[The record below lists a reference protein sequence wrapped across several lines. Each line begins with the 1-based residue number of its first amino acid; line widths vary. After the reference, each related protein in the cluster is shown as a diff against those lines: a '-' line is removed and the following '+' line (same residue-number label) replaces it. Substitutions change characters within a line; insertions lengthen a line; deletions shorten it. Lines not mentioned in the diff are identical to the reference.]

1 MIGDETVSPTRR
13 DQTRRG
19 RILVVDDEPAER
31 EGLARL
37 VGQWGYEV
45 ETAASGEKA
54 LSLVETRHPAVV
66 LTDLVLPEM
75 DGLTLLQKLKETGRP
90 PIVLVVTGHGTVESA
105 VEAMRH
111 GAFDYLTKPVDATRL
126 QVLLEKSIEQESL
139 SREVSLLRHQLR
151 QKGSFGQLV
160 GQSKGMQEVYRW
172 IELAATSTAPVLI
185 SGDSGTGKELVARTI
200 HDLSNR
206 RNKPFVAI
214 NCAAIPETLIE
225 SELFG
230 HERGAFTG
238 ATERRLG
245 CFELADAGSLFLDE
259 IVEMDNSTQA
269 KLLRVLQ
276 EGTFRRVGGKVEI
289 QVDVRVLAAT
299 NRAPADA
306 MAQGQLREDLF
317 YRLNVFQIRL
327 PALRER
333 KEDIPLLVRTFI
345 EEFNRQDNR
354 QMRGLTPEAEKT
366 LDRYGWP
373 GNVRELRNVI
383 QRAVVLGGSGLIG
396 TEHLPDNVLRTT
408 EPSRPGPSG
417 PIVPIREMERQLI
430 ERALQETHQ
439 DKRRAAALLGI
450 SLKTLYNKLAKYGI
464 QAVKSARTT

>member
-1 MIGDETVSPTRR
+1 VSPTRR
-13 DQTRRG
+13 DQSKAG
-19 RILVVDDEPAER
+19 KILVVDDEPAER

-45 ETAASGEKA
+45 ETAASGEEA
-54 LSLVETRHPAVV
+54 LNLVETQHPAVV

-90 PIVLVVTGHGTVESA
+90 PIVLLVTGHGTVESA

-139 SREVSLLRHQLR
+139 SREVNFLRHQLR

-172 IELAATSTAPVLI
+172 IELAATSTAPVLVF
-185 SGDSGTGKELVARTI
+185 GDSGTGKELVARTI

-245 CFELADAGSLFLDE
+245 CFELADGGSLFLDE
-259 IVEMDNSTQA
+259 IAEMDNSTQA

-276 EGTFRRVGGKVEI
+276 ENNFRRVGGKGEI
-289 QVDVRVLAAT
+289 QVDVRVIAAT
-299 NRAPADA
+299 NRVPAEA

-333 KEDIPLLVRTFI
+333 KEDIPLLVRAFI
-345 EEFNRQDNR
+345 DEFNRQDNR
-354 QMRGLTPEAEKT
+354 QIRGLTPEAEKT

-383 QRAVVLGGSGLIG
+383 QRAVVLGGSGLIDAQ
-396 TEHLPDNVLRTT
+396 HLPDNVLRST
-408 EPSRPGPSG
+408 EPPRPAPSG
-417 PIVPIREMERQLI
+417 SIVPIREMERELI
-430 ERALQETHQ
+430 LRALQETRQ

-464 QAVKSARTT
+464 QAVKSARIT

>member
-1 MIGDETVSPTRR
+1 MKNGK
-13 DQTRRG
+13 
-19 RILVVDDEPAER
+19 ILVVDDEPAER
-31 EGLARL
+31 DGLARM

-45 ETAASGEKA
+45 ETASSGEEA
-54 LSLVETRHPAVV
+54 LSLIESQHPAVV

-75 DGLTLLQKLKETGRP
+75 DGLTLLQKLRETGRP
-90 PIVLVVTGHGTVESA
+90 PIVLLVTGHGSVESA

-139 SREVSLLRHQLR
+139 SREVNFLRHQLR

-172 IELAATSTAPVLI
+172 IELAATSTAPVLVY
-185 SGDSGTGKELVARTI
+185 GESGTGKELVARTI

-245 CFELADAGSLFLDE
+245 CFELADGGTLFLDE
-259 IVEMDNSTQA
+259 IAEMDSNTQA

-276 EGTFRRVGGKVEI
+276 EGTFRRVGSGKQEI
-289 QVDVRVLAAT
+289 QVDVRVVAAT
-299 NRAPADA
+299 NRVPSEAIQA
-306 MAQGQLREDLF
+306 GQLREDLF
-317 YRLNVFQIRL
+317 YRLNVFSIKL
-327 PALRER
+327 PHLRER
-333 KEDIPLLVRTFI
+333 KDDIPLLVKTFV

-354 QMRGLTPEAEKT
+354 QVRGVAPDAERE
-366 LDRYGWP
+366 LERYPWP
-373 GNVRELRNVI
+373 GNVRELRNVV
-383 QRAVVLGGSGLIG
+383 QRAVVLSGSGLIDV
-396 TEHLPDNVLRTT
+396 EHLPENILRAAAPAPTR
-408 EPSRPGPSG
+408 ERGS
-417 PIVPIREMERQLI
+417 IVPIREMERDAIL
-430 ERALQETHQ
+430 RALEDTNQ
-439 DKRRAAALLGI
+439 DKRRAAQLLGI

-464 QAVKSARTT
+464 QAVKSARI

>member
-1 MIGDETVSPTRR
+1 MRSGKV
-13 DQTRRG
+13 
-19 RILVVDDEPAER
+19 LVVDDEPAER
-31 EGLARL
+31 DGLARM
-37 VGQWGYEV
+37 VGQWGYDV
-45 ETAASGEKA
+45 ETASSGEEA
-54 LSLVETRHPAVV
+54 LSLIEAQHPAVV

-75 DGLTLLQKLKETGRP
+75 DGLTLLQKLRETGRP
-90 PIVLVVTGHGTVESA
+90 PIVLLVTGHGTVESA

-139 SREVSLLRHQLR
+139 SREVSFLRHQLR

-172 IELAATSTAPVLI
+172 IELAATSTAPVLVY
-185 SGDSGTGKELVARTI
+185 GESGTGKELVARTI

-245 CFELADAGSLFLDE
+245 CFELADGGTLFLDE
-259 IVEMDNSTQA
+259 IAEMDSNTQA

-276 EGTFRRVGGKVEI
+276 EGSFRRVGGGKLEI
-289 QVDVRVLAAT
+289 QVDVRVVAAT
-299 NRAPADA
+299 NRVPTEAI
-306 MAQGQLREDLF
+306 QQNQLREDLF
-317 YRLNVFQIRL
+317 YRLNVFSIRL
-327 PALRER
+327 PPLRER
-333 KEDIPLLVRTFI
+333 KDDIPLLVKTFI
-345 EEFNRQDNR
+345 DEFNRQDNR
-354 QMRGLTPEAEKT
+354 QVRGLTADAERE
-366 LDRYGWP
+366 LERYSWP
-373 GNVRELRNVI
+373 GNVRELRNVV
-383 QRAVVLGGSGLIG
+383 QRAVVLSGSGLIDA
-396 TEHLPDNVLRTT
+396 EHLPDNVLRAAPATPT
-408 EPSRPGPSG
+408 PQRGS
-417 PIVPIREMERQLI
+417 IVPIREMERDAIL
-430 ERALQETHQ
+430 RALDETSQ
-439 DKRRAAALLGI
+439 DKRRAAQLLGI

-464 QAVKSARTT
+464 QAVKSARI

>member
-1 MIGDETVSPTRR
+1 VSPGKREHQR
-13 DQTRRG
+13 AG
-19 RILVVDDEPAER
+19 KVLVVDDEPAER
-31 EGLARL
+31 DGLARL

-45 ETAASGEKA
+45 ETAASGEEA
-54 LSLVETRHPAVV
+54 LDFIERQHPAVV
-66 LTDLVLPEM
+66 LTDLMLPEM
-75 DGLTLLQKLKETGRP
+75 TGLDLLQRLKETGRP
-90 PIVLVVTGHGTVESA
+90 PVVLLVTGHGTVESA

-139 SREVSLLRHQLR
+139 SREVNFLRHQLR

-172 IELAATSTAPVLI
+172 IELAATSNAPVLVY
-185 SGDSGTGKELVARTI
+185 GESGTGKELVARTI

-245 CFELADAGSLFLDE
+245 CFELADGGTLFLDE
-259 IVEMDNSTQA
+259 IAEMDNSTQA

-276 EGTFRRVGGKVEI
+276 EGSFRRVGGGKQEV
-289 QVDVRVLAAT
+289 QVDVRVVAAT
-299 NRAPADA
+299 NRVPSEAL
-306 MAQGQLREDLF
+306 AQGQLREDLF
-317 YRLNVFQIRL
+317 YRLNVFSVRL

-333 KEDIPLLVRTFI
+333 REDVALLAKTFI
-345 EEFNRQDNR
+345 DEFNRQDNR
-354 QMRGLTPEAEKT
+354 QVRGLTPEADSVLE
-366 LDRYGWP
+366 RYQWP

-383 QRAVVLGGSGLIG
+383 QRAVVLCGTGLIAN
-396 TEHLPDNVLRTT
+396 EHLPENVLKGSAPAAHT
-408 EPSRPGPSG
+408 PSG
-417 PIVPIREMERQLI
+417 SVTPIREMERELI
-430 ERALQETHQ
+430 LRALEDTHQ

-464 QAVKSARTT
+464 QAVKSARLS

>member
-1 MIGDETVSPTRR
+1 VSPSRR
-13 DQTRRG
+13 DQLKNAK
-19 RILVVDDEPAER
+19 ILVVDDEPAER
-31 EGLARL
+31 DGLARL

-45 ETAASGEKA
+45 ETAGSGEEA
-54 LSLVETRHPAVV
+54 LNLIESQHPAVV

-75 DGLTLLQKLKETGRP
+75 DGLTLLQKLRETGRP
-90 PIVLVVTGHGTVESA
+90 PIVLLVTGHGTVETA

-126 QVLLEKSIEQESL
+126 QVLLEKSVEQESL
-139 SREVSLLRHQLR
+139 SREVSFLRHQLR

-172 IELAATSTAPVLI
+172 IELAATSTAPVLVY
-185 SGDSGTGKELVARTI
+185 GESGTGKELVARTI

-245 CFELADAGSLFLDE
+245 CFELADGGTLFLDE
-259 IVEMDNSTQA
+259 IAEMDASTQA

-276 EGTFRRVGGKVEI
+276 EGAFRRVGGGKTEI
-289 QVDVRVLAAT
+289 QVDVRVIAAT
-299 NRAPADA
+299 NRVPSEA
-306 MAQGQLREDLF
+306 MSQGQLREDLF
-317 YRLNVFQIRL
+317 YRLNVFAIRL
-327 PALRER
+327 PPLRER
-333 KEDIPLLVRTFI
+333 REDIPLLTRTFI

-354 QMRGLTPEAEKT
+354 QVRGLTPEAEGE
-366 LDRYGWP
+366 LDRYAWP

-383 QRAVVLGGSGLIG
+383 QRAVVLSGSGLISP
-396 TEHLPDNVLRTT
+396 EHLPDNVLHSA
-408 EPSRPGPSG
+408 PAAAPAPAGSV
-417 PIVPIREMERQLI
+417 IPIREMERDAI
-430 ERALQETHQ
+430 MRALEETGF
-439 DKRRAAALLGI
+439 DKRRAAQLLGI

-464 QAVKSARTT
+464 QAVKSARVP

>member
-1 MIGDETVSPTRR
+1 MKA
-13 DQTRRG
+13 G
-19 RILVVDDEPAER
+19 RILVVDDEPSER
-31 EGLARL
+31 EALARL

-45 ETAASGEKA
+45 ETASSAEEA
-54 LSLVETRHPAVV
+54 LALVETQHPAVV

-75 DGLTLLQKLKETGRP
+75 DGLTLLQRLKETGRTTQ
-90 PIVLVVTGHGTVESA
+90 VLLVTGHASVESA

-111 GAFDYLTKPVDATRL
+111 GAFDYLTKPVEPARL
-126 QVLLEKSIEQESL
+126 QILLEKSINQEMER
-139 SREVSLLRHQLR
+139 RELVYLRRNLQQVGR
-151 QKGSFGQLV
+151 FGQLV

-172 IELAATSTAPVLI
+172 IELAAPSTAPVLVY
-185 SGDSGTGKELVARTI
+185 GDSGTGKELVARTI
-200 HDLSNR
+200 HDRSYR
-206 RNKPFVAI
+206 KNKPFVAI

-245 CFELADAGSLFLDE
+245 CFELADGGTLFLDE
-259 IVEMDNSTQA
+259 IAEMDSSTQA

-276 EGTFRRVGGKVEI
+276 EGNFRRVGGGKLEI
-289 QVDVRVLAAT
+289 QVDVRVIAAT
-299 NRAPADA
+299 NRVPSEA

-317 YRLNVFQIRL
+317 YRLNVFAIRL

-333 KEDIPLLVRTFI
+333 KEDIPLLADTFI
-345 EEFNRQDNR
+345 EEFNRQDDR
-354 QMRGLTPEAEKT
+354 QIRGLNQDAARALE
-366 LDRYGWP
+366 RYHWP

-383 QRAVVLGGSGLIG
+383 QRAVVLGGSGEIDV
-396 TEHLPDNVLRTT
+396 EHLPENVVQSTAPTGARA
-408 EPSRPGPSG
+408 PGT
-417 PIVPIREMERQLI
+417 VTPIREMEREAIL
-430 ERALQETHQ
+430 RALEQTNQ

-464 QAVKSARTT
+464 QAVKSARIT

>member
-1 MIGDETVSPTRR
+1 VSPGKR
-13 DQTRRG
+13 DQQRAG
-19 RILVVDDEPAER
+19 KVLVVDDEPAER
-31 EGLARL
+31 DGLARL

-45 ETAASGEKA
+45 ETAASGEEA
-54 LSLVETRHPAVV
+54 LDFIERQHPAVV
-66 LTDLVLPEM
+66 LTDLMLPEM
-75 DGLTLLQKLKETGRP
+75 TGLDLLQRLKETGRP
-90 PIVLVVTGHGTVESA
+90 PVVLLVTGHGSVESA

-139 SREVSLLRHQLR
+139 SREVSFLRHQLR

-172 IELAATSTAPVLI
+172 IELAATSNAPVLVY
-185 SGDSGTGKELVARTI
+185 GESGTGKELVARTI

-245 CFELADAGSLFLDE
+245 CFELADGGTLFLDE
-259 IVEMDNSTQA
+259 IAEMDNSTQA

-276 EGTFRRVGGKVEI
+276 ESTFRRVGGGKQEI
-289 QVDVRVLAAT
+289 QVDVRVVAAT
-299 NRAPADA
+299 NRVPSEAL
-306 MAQGQLREDLF
+306 AQGQLREDLF
-317 YRLNVFQIRL
+317 YRLNVFSVKL

-333 KEDIPLLVRTFI
+333 REDIALLGKTFI

-354 QMRGLTPEAEKT
+354 QVRGLTPEAEAE
-366 LDRYGWP
+366 LERYHWP

-383 QRAVVLGGSGLIG
+383 QRAVVLCGTGLIAA
-396 TEHLPDNVLRTT
+396 EHLPENVLKGSAPAAHT
-408 EPSRPGPSG
+408 RPGS
-417 PIVPIREMERQLI
+417 VTPIREMERELI
-430 ERALQETHQ
+430 LRALEETHQ

-464 QAVKSARTT
+464 QAVKSARLT

>member
-1 MIGDETVSPTRR
+1 M
-13 DQTRRG
+13 
-19 RILVVDDEPAER
+19 VDDEPTER

-37 VGQWGYEV
+37 VSQWGYEV
-45 ETAASGEKA
+45 ETASSGEEA
-54 LSLVETRHPAVV
+54 LELVETHHPAVV

-75 DGLTLLQKLKETGRP
+75 DGLTLLQKLRETGRP
-90 PIVLVVTGHGTVESA
+90 PIVLLVTGHGTVESA
-105 VEAMRH
+105 VEAMRQ
-111 GAFDYLTKPVDATRL
+111 GAFDYLTKPVDTTRL

-139 SREVSLLRHQLR
+139 SREVSFLRHQLR
-151 QKGSFGQLV
+151 QRGAFGQLV

-172 IELAATSTAPVLI
+172 IELAATSTAPVLVY
-185 SGDSGTGKELVARTI
+185 GESGTGKELVARTI
-200 HDLSNR
+200 HELSNR

-245 CFELADAGSLFLDE
+245 CFELADGGTLFLDE
-259 IVEMDNSTQA
+259 IAEMDNSTQA

-276 EGTFRRVGGKVEI
+276 EGSFRRVGGGKQEV
-289 QVDVRVLAAT
+289 QVDVRVVAAT
-299 NRAPADA
+299 NRVPSEAL
-306 MAQGQLREDLF
+306 AQGQLREDLF
-317 YRLNVFQIRL
+317 YRLNVFAIRL

-333 KEDIPLLVRTFI
+333 KEDIPLLARAFV

-354 QMRGLTPEAEKT
+354 QVRGLTPEAEKA
-366 LDRYGWP
+366 LERYSWP

-383 QRAVVLGGSGLIG
+383 QRAVVLSGTGLIG
-396 TEHLPDNVLRTT
+396 TEHFPENVLRSA
-408 EPSRPGPSG
+408 EPARPAAAGS
-417 PIVPIREMERQLI
+417 VTPIREMERELI
-430 ERALQETHQ
+430 LRALQETNQ

-464 QAVKSARTT
+464 QAVKSARIT